1 MIFAIDPGNVESA
14 YVMMHSNYD
23 IYKFGKVP
31 NEEMRQIIMDH
42 EDENAIT
49 VIEMIASYGMAVGQT
64 VFDTC
69 VWIGRF
75 TELSNNVEY
84 MFRKDVKMNICGQ
97 TRAKDTNIR
106 VALID
111 RFAKHDFKNGK
122 GTKGNPDWFYGF
134 RADIWQSYACGVTY
148 IDKNS
153 NT

>member
-84 MFRKDVKMNICGQ
+84 MFRKRRENEYMWPDEGEGHKHSSCLNRQ
-97 TRAKDTNIR
+97 IR
-106 VALID
+106 KA
-111 RFAKHDFKNGK
+111 
-122 GTKGNPDWFYGF
+122 
-134 RADIWQSYACGVTY
+134 
-148 IDKNS
+148 
-153 NT
+153 